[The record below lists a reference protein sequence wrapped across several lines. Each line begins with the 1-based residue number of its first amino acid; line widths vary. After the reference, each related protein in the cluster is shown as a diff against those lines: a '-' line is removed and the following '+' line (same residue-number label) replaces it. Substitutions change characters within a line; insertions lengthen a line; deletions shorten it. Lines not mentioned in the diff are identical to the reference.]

1 MITLKIYVYTDPV
14 CYILV
19 YPPELFFFFFQFA
32 LNPTPVLELFHIF
45 FPLIYGKKWYHDLF
59 GKAAV

>member
-1 MITLKIYVYTDPV
+1 MYTDPV

-19 YPPELFFFFFQFA
+19 YPPELFFFFQFA

-45 FPLIYGKKWYHDLF
+45 FPLIYGKK
-59 GKAAV
+59 